1 MGAQEAPELV
11 LREPAVGEN
20 GERGP
25 LERSGGKLIGRRI
38 AGGLLFSV
46 QHFDLNPEGKWQPLE
61 DFYAGDY

>member
-46 QHFDLNPEGKWQPLE
+46 QHFDRSV
-61 DFYAGDY
+61 A